1 MQRSPGLVAIAVSLF
16 LAACGGGGGG
26 AVDMEPRALTLVSGE
41 GKGSFDGA
49 EFVPTYGASRV
60 FSDTGHVA
68 VVIGSGLLSCAIVKG
83 ERSPVNGQFVE
94 LSLSD
99 GEVGTPELHLYRFF
113 SATDG
118 RLDPGSGAG
127 SNAGTAQVISATAE
141 TLEVAMAYSDTVEG
155 VPYTI
160 NGTFLLY
167 RCP

>member
-1 MQRSPGLVAIAVSLF
+1 MQRKPGLLAVATSLI

-26 AVDMEPRALTLVSGE
+26 AVDTEPRALTLVSGE
-41 GKGSFDGA
+41 GKGSMNGA

-68 VVIGSGLLSCAIVKG
+68 IVIGSAVVSCAVVKG
-83 ERSPVNGQFVE
+83 ERNPPDGKFVE

-113 SATDG
+113 SATGGD
-118 RLDPGSGAG
+118 LDVGSGAG
-127 SNAGTAQVISATAE
+127 SNGGTAQVLSATTD

-160 NGTFLLY
+160 DGTFQLY